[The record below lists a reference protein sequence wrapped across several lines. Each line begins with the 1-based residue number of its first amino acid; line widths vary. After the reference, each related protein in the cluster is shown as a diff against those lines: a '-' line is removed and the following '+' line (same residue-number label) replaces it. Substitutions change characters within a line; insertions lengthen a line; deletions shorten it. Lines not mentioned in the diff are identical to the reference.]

1 MQLQYTI
8 ITCLKED
15 KQKSTE
21 SCAVNRKLILF
32 TWFLKYAKQLLENYI
47 SLAWNCIALTWILK
61 IWFIFKKRYATQKLD
76 VTF

>member
-21 SCAVNRKLILF
+21 SCAAKRKLTLF
-32 TWFLKYAKQLLENYI
+32 TLFLKYAKLNCWKIEFYWFEILL
-47 SLAWNCIALTWILK
+47 L
-61 IWFIFKKRYATQKLD
+61 
-76 VTF
+76 